1 MIKDKIQ
8 NIILV
13 MLSLACVGMGIYLLT
28 SDFSLRRLFFN
39 MPIATTSSYTSPH
52 LEVSSPL
59 IISSAKV
66 VVNTATGSQRVYL
79 GNLEEQG
86 VWQTSTDAISRLIEE
101 GDFERLG
108 IANDEAFLQG
118 LESTS
123 HIWIQYNFPMPATF
137 FREFHGSREGFL
149 SSHFDSFN
157 SLIITKDLDFIFIE
171 EASGIFFAFSLDLP
185 PLAYSL
191 EAFFD
196 DILEIEVDN
205 VQDVTIVYRAYSP
218 IGTLNLA
225 SVAEHIRFLFPAGDI
240 RNVSQAPVNNIL
252 TYSDGQR
259 TVRFFPDNIVEYVAL
274 LNTTRNQEG
283 FASSLLAAFD
293 MISKD
298 KEINTPKNHIILS
311 SYSFDEATGR
321 YHFYFD
327 YVRNNQI
334 INIDDKFARHP
345 LEVHV
350 ARGQVVYYRRLMLY
364 FYDAIEIYLENSHKQ
379 DRKAGA

>member
-13 MLSLACVGMGIYLLT
+13 VLSLACIGMGIYLFV
-28 SDFSLRRLFFN
+28 SDFSLRGLFFTV
-39 MPIATTSSYTSPH
+39 PITTTSNHTSPH

-59 IISSAKV
+59 IISSARV
-66 VVNTATGSQRVYL
+66 AVNTAAGSQRVYL
-79 GNLEEQG
+79 GNLEEQD

-108 IANDEAFLQG
+108 IVNDDAFLRS
-118 LESTS
+118 LEATP

-171 EASGIFFAFSLDLP
+171 EASDIFFVFSLDLP

-191 EAFFD
+191 EAFFG
-196 DILEIEVDN
+196 DILEVEADDS
-205 VQDVTIVYRAYSP
+205 QDFAITYRAYSP

-259 TVRFFPDNIVEYVAL
+259 TVRFFPDSIVEYVAL
-274 LNTTRNQEG
+274 LDTTRSHEG
-283 FASSLLAAFD
+283 FAPSLLVAFD
-293 MISKD
+293 MIVKD

-311 SYSFDEATGR
+311 GYSFDDATGR

-364 FYDAIEIYLENSHKQ
+364 FYDVVEIYLENASGVINLHEQ
-379 DRKAGA
+379 